1 MEVSNYDFNFYISS
15 GINESMLDFSNS
27 NNLNF
32 IPGIFTPAEIIK
44 GIEYKYKILKFF
56 HAEKNGC
63 VNSLE
68 FYQDILFIPTG
79 GVNLDNFNLYLKEI
93 NVLVVGSTGF

>member
-32 IPGIFTPAEIIK
+32 IPGIFTPSEVMK
-44 GIEYKYKILKFF
+44 GIEYK
-56 HAEKNGC
+56 
-63 VNSLE
+63 
-68 FYQDILFIPTG
+68 
-79 GVNLDNFNLYLKEI
+79 
-93 NVLVVGSTGF
+93 